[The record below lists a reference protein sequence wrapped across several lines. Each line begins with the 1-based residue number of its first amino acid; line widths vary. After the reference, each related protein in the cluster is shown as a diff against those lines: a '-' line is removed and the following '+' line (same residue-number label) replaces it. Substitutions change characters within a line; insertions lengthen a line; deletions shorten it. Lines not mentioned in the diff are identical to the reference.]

1 MNSKIHIIEDER
13 IVALDLKFKLQKLG
27 YEIIAMSASGEE
39 ALGKIKNEK
48 PDLVLMDI
56 MLQGEMDG
64 IHTANIIKKNYKI
77 PFIYLSALSDEVTI
91 NRVKITEPH
100 GYILKP
106 FDIGDLKTNIE
117 IALHKAAI
125 EKKLIESEIKYR
137 TLFATARDAVVTLD
151 ENGIITSL
159 NVKALEMFNYKEDE
173 ILEKNIKVLIPDIF
187 INHFSEGIKKFINL
201 GKPLVGD
208 IIEITAKRKN
218 KERFEIEL
226 SFSRWK
232 SETDYQYTLIIR
244 EITERKKQQ
253 AELKASR
260 DNLEKRVEERT
271 TEIRSL
277 IDQSTLPICVFG
289 KDGIIQEHNDEFLKI
304 KEFVFNFSGFNK
316 ESFLMENLVK
326 NYNCTKSLKLLFE
339 NGEGFVTKP
348 VFYEMDTAD
357 SSEEGCIYIIHFY
370 AIKNEKNIVLKGV
383 CVIEDITE
391 SIRAEEARQKLGWQK
406 QHNKILL
413 EKLEEERLRI
423 SRELHDEIG
432 PMLFSAKLYLEAYR
446 KENLVNSKYINDS
459 TKLINNAGIEL
470 KNIVR
475 SLQPSVLSNY
485 GLVSAIKL
493 LLKDMEEK
501 SGINIE
507 FNYEEETL
515 KFDNLQAE
523 LNVYRIVQEA
533 LTNIRKHAKATK
545 VNMDLFYNSE
555 FLSLYIKDNGRGFN
569 HQDIQVDEE
578 YVSFGLKN
586 MRERTELLSGNFSIE
601 SEVDKGTTIFIDFP
615 GEMIDAKN

>member
-27 YEIIAMSASGEE
+27 YEIIGMSASGEE
-39 ALGKIKNEK
+39 ALEKIKNEK

-64 IHTANIIKKNYKI
+64 IHTANIIKEKYKI

-91 NRVKITEPH
+91 NRVKITEPY

-117 IALHKAAI
+117 IALHKASI
-125 EKKLIESEIKYR
+125 EKQLVESELKYR

-159 NVKALEMFNYKEDE
+159 NVKALEMFNYKEKE
-173 ILEKNIKVLIPDIF
+173 ILEQSIKVLIPDIF
-187 INHFSEGIKKFINL
+187 VNHFSEGIKKFINL

-208 IIEITAKRKN
+208 IIEITARRKN
-218 KERFEIEL
+218 GERFDIEL
-226 SFSRWK
+226 SFSRWE
-232 SETDYQYTLIIR
+232 SDVDYQYTLIIR
-244 EITERKKQQ
+244 EITERKRQE

-271 TEIRSL
+271 VEIRSL
-277 IDQSTLPICVFG
+277 IDQSTLPICVFN
-289 KDGIIQEHNDEFLKI
+289 KDGVIQEYNDEFLKI
-304 KEFVFNFSGFNK
+304 KEFVFNFNSK
-316 ESFLMENLVK
+316 EGNQFLIEDLVK
-326 NYNCTKSLKLLFE
+326 NCDCTKSLKLMFE
-339 NGEGFVTKP
+339 TGEGFITKP
-348 VFYEMDTAD
+348 IFYETNVEDPSD
-357 SSEEGCIYIIHFY
+357 EGSIFIIHFY
-370 AIKNEKNIVLKGV
+370 AIKNEKNFVLKGV
-383 CVIEDITE
+383 CVLEDITE
-391 SIRAEEARQKLGWQK
+391 SIKAEEARQKLGWQK

-432 PMLFSAKLYLEAYR
+432 PMLFSSKLYLEAYK
-446 KENLVNSKYINDS
+446 KENLVNSKYITDS
-459 TKLINNAGIEL
+459 TRLLYNAGVEL
-470 KNIVR
+470 KNIIR
-475 SLQPSVLSNY
+475 SLQPSVLNNY

-493 LLKDMEEK
+493 LLKDMQEK
-501 SGINIE
+501 SGIDTE
-507 FNYEEETL
+507 FNYGDEAL
-515 KFDNLQAE
+515 KFESLQAE

-533 LTNIRKHAKATK
+533 LNNIRKHAKATK
-545 VNMDLFYNSE
+545 VNMDLFCNSE
-555 FLSLYIKDNGRGFN
+555 FLSLCIKDNGRGFKN
-569 HQDIQVDEE
+569 EDIQVDDE
-578 YVSFGLKN
+578 YISFGLKN